1 MRTEVNYC
9 KDRILNNFIK
19 SFIMNMY
26 NLIGGSNMSDNNV
39 QITSKGIRNSLKRY
53 TALKSICEYIWNGF
67 DAKATQVNIEIIYN
81 ELDSISSIII
91 SDNGYG
97 IDRDSLDEKFTPFF
111 QSEKIY
117 DPNIKQSDVHGKN
130 GVGRLT
136 FFTFASQATW
146 TTVYSRDNINYEYT
160 IAIDVNDLNHYNHN
174 DPVVVEKSTGTS
186 VEFINVSSEEFTISS
201 IKEQLCKEFCWYL
214 ELNEDKGYKILINGE
229 KLDYTN
235 LILEKESVEVNED
248 SIKPPY
254 VAKFICWKL
263 KLAEYSKY
271 YYIDSNGD
279 EKQKENTT
287 YNNKGDSFYHSVF
300 IKSPLFNNFDFKSN
314 SENEQIDING
324 NIIYTKRSNN
334 FQLLMRE
341 INQKLFDKRRPF
353 LKNHVSEVIES
364 LEINSAFPNYDEND
378 PLLSFRKSQVEEVIS
393 CLYIAQPKIFSSSM
407 NKEQRKTFIRL
418 IDLIMESGE
427 VNSLFEILE
436 EILDMDSN
444 DRKELSEILN
454 YASLSNITKTIKLL
468 EARFSAIEDLKQ
480 LVFNKDLKANEIDH
494 IQKMI
499 ESHYWI
505 FGEQYN
511 LVTAAEPNFEE
522 ALRRYMYLLNKEY
535 EDKGIEHPDK
545 LKQMDIFAVR
555 QNIHSDTIDNI
566 VVELKHPNI
575 KLGEKQLSQ
584 VKKYMSV
591 IRSVDEFNAPNMRWE
606 FYLVG
611 NRFSSDK
618 YIENEINNNK
628 AHGEKSL
635 VFKVD
640 NYRVYVKT
648 WSEVFT
654 EFQVRYNYLLN
665 KLSLKREKMQ
675 QSYKSAD
682 EVIFKQQNNIAKM
695 PEEIKIGV

>member
-1 MRTEVNYC
+1 M
-9 KDRILNNFIK
+9 
-19 SFIMNMY
+19 
-26 NLIGGSNMSDNNV
+26 
-39 QITSKGIRNSLKRY
+39 
-53 TALKSICEYIWNGF
+53 
-67 DAKATQVNIEIIYN
+67 
-81 ELDSISSIII
+81 
-91 SDNGYG
+91 
-97 IDRDSLDEKFTPFF
+97 
-111 QSEKIY
+111 
-117 DPNIKQSDVHGKN
+117 
-130 GVGRLT
+130 
-136 FFTFASQATW
+136 
-146 TTVYSRDNINYEYT
+146 
-160 IAIDVNDLNHYNHN
+160 
-174 DPVVVEKSTGTS
+174 
-186 VEFINVSSEEFTISS
+186 
-201 IKEQLCKEFCWYL
+201 
-214 ELNEDKGYKILINGE
+214 
-229 KLDYTN
+229 
-235 LILEKESVEVNED
+235 
-248 SIKPPY
+248 
-254 VAKFICWKL
+254 
-263 KLAEYSKY
+263 
-271 YYIDSNGD
+271 
-279 EKQKENTT
+279 
-287 YNNKGDSFYHSVF
+287 F

-640 NYRVYVKT
+640 NYKVYVKT
-648 WSEVFT
+648 WSEVFA

-675 QSYKSAD
+675 QSYKNAD

>member
-1 MRTEVNYC
+1 MR
-9 KDRILNNFIK
+9 
-19 SFIMNMY
+19 
-26 NLIGGSNMSDNNV
+26 DNNV

-81 ELDSISSIII
+81 ELDSISSIKI

-186 VEFINVSSEEFTISS
+186 VEFINVNSEEFTISS

-522 ALRRYMYLLNKEY
+522 ALRRYMYLLHKEY

-640 NYRVYVKT
+640 NYKVYVKT

-682 EVIFKQQNNIAKM
+682 EVIIKQQNNIAKM
-695 PEEIKIGV
+695 PKEIKIGV

>member
-1 MRTEVNYC
+1 M
-9 KDRILNNFIK
+9 
-19 SFIMNMY
+19 
-26 NLIGGSNMSDNNV
+26 GDNNV
-39 QITSKGIRNSLKRY
+39 QITSKGIRNSLKKY

-67 DAKATQVNIEIIYN
+67 DAEATQINIETMDN
-81 ELDSISSIII
+81 ELGLISFIRI

-97 IDRDSLDEKFTPFF
+97 IDKDLLDDKFRPFF

-117 DPNIKQSDVHGKN
+117 DPNIKQSNIHGKN

-136 FFTFASQATW
+136 FFTFASKATW
-146 TTVYSRDNINYEYT
+146 TTVYSRENKNYEYT
-160 IAIDVNDLNHYNHN
+160 IAVDANDLNRYTSNSPIAV
-174 DPVVVEKSTGTS
+174 DKEPGT
-186 VEFINVSSEEFTISS
+186 VIEFINVKSEDLTIPA

-214 ELNEDKGYKILINGE
+214 ELNEDKGYKIFINGE
-229 KLDYTN
+229 ELDYTY
-235 LILEKESVEVNED
+235 LVLDKESIDVEAEG
-248 SIKPPY
+248 IKPSY
-254 VAKFICWKL
+254 MVKFICWESKL
-263 KLAEYSKY
+263 VEYSKY
-271 YYIDSNGD
+271 YYIDSNGN

-300 IKSPLFNNFDFKSN
+300 IKSSLFDNFDFNSN
-314 SENEQIDING
+314 SANEQIDIYG
-324 NIIYTKRSNN
+324 NIMYTRRSDD

-341 INQKLFDKRRPF
+341 INQMLFDKRRPF
-353 LKNHVSEVIES
+353 LKSHVSEVIES
-364 LEINSAFPNYDEND
+364 LEINSAFPNFDDND
-378 PLLSFRKSQVEEVIS
+378 PLLNFRKSQVEEVIS

-427 VNSLFEILE
+427 VNALFKILE

-454 YASLSNITKTIKLL
+454 YASFSNITKTINLL
-468 EARFSAIEDLKQ
+468 KDRLAAVEDLKQ
-480 LVFNKDLKANEIDH
+480 LVFNKELKANEVDH

-522 ALRRYMYLLNKEY
+522 ALRRYLHYLHKEY
-535 EDKGIEHPDK
+535 YDASVDHPDK

-555 QNIHSDTIDNI
+555 QNVHSDTIDNI

-575 KLGEKQLSQ
+575 NLGERQLSQ

-591 IRSVDEFNAPNMRWE
+591 IKSVDEFNAPNMRWE

-611 NRFSSDK
+611 NGFSSDA
-618 YIENEINNNK
+618 YIEAEINNNK
-628 AHGEKSL
+628 THGEKSL

-640 NYRVYVKT
+640 NYKIYVKT

-665 KLSLKREKMQ
+665 KLSVKREKLQ
-675 QSYKSAD
+675 QNYKNAD
-682 EVIFKQQNNIAKM
+682 EVISKQQNNKAKM
-695 PEEIKIGV
+695 PGEVKVEV

>member
-1 MRTEVNYC
+1 
-9 KDRILNNFIK
+9 
-19 SFIMNMY
+19 
-26 NLIGGSNMSDNNV
+26 MSDNNV

-67 DAKATQVNIEIIYN
+67 DAKATQVNIEIMYN
-81 ELDSISSIII
+81 ELDSISSIKV

-97 IDRDSLDEKFTPFF
+97 IDRDLLDEKFTPFF

-174 DPVVVEKSTGTS
+174 DPVVVEKSTGTA
-186 VEFINVSSEEFTISS
+186 VEFINVNSEEFTISA

-248 SIKPPY
+248 GIKPLY

-300 IKSPLFNNFDFKSN
+300 IKSPLFDNFDFKSN

-324 NIIYTKRSNN
+324 NVIYTKRSNN

-454 YASLSNITKTIKLL
+454 YASLSNITKTIKVL

-522 ALRRYMYLLNKEY
+522 ALRRYMYLLHKEY

-611 NRFSSDK
+611 NRFSSNK

-640 NYRVYVKT
+640 NYKVYVKT
-648 WSEVFT
+648 WSEVFA

-675 QSYKSAD
+675 QSYKNAD